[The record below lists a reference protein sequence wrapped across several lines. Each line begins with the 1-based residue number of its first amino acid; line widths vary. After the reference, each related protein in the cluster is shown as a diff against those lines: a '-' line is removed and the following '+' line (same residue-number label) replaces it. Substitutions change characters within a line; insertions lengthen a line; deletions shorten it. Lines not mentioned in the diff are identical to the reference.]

1 MRFLDFHC
9 LKKNRVV
16 QKSNKSRNR
25 QPNMYLG
32 ENYVNYRRILSL
44 EEERKAPRFLEN
56 SRLSAV
62 PKFE

>member
-1 MRFLDFHC
+1 
-9 LKKNRVV
+9 
-16 QKSNKSRNR
+16 
-25 QPNMYLG
+25 MYLG

-44 EEERKAPRFLEN
+44 EEERKVPRFLEN